1 MSTPSVSL
9 TPAAAK
15 RILQI
20 TGGAPGKAL
29 RLAVNG
35 GGCSGFSYEFGV
47 ADRRDAEDLAF
58 ELEGATVLV
67 DQTSMQFVA
76 GSVVDFED
84 NLMGQSFKVHN
95 PLAKSSCG
103 CGTSFSF

>member
-1 MSTPSVSL
+1 MSTPIVSL

-20 TGGAPGKAL
+20 TGGVPGKAL
-29 RLAVNG
+29 RVAVNG

-47 ADRRDAEDLAF
+47 AEAREADDQAF
-58 ELEGATVLV
+58 ELDGATVLV
-67 DQTSMQFVA
+67 DQTSLQFVA

-84 NLMGQSFKVHN
+84 NLMGQSFKVRN

>member
-1 MSTPSVSL
+1 MSTPTVSL

-20 TGGAPGKAL
+20 TGGVSGKAL
-29 RLAVNG
+29 RVAVNG
-35 GGCSGFSYEFGV
+35 GGCSGFSYEFGI
-47 ADRRDAEDLAF
+47 ANAREDEDLAF

-67 DQTSMQFVA
+67 DQTSLQFMA
-76 GSVVDFED
+76 GSVLDFED
-84 NLMGQSFKVHN
+84 NLMGQSFKVIN

>member
-1 MSTPSVSL
+1 MSTPTVSL
-9 TPAAAK
+9 TSAAAK

-29 RLAVNG
+29 RVAVNG
-35 GGCSGFSYEFGV
+35 GGCSGFSYEFNLT
-47 ADRRDAEDLAF
+47 DSRDAEDLAF

-67 DQTSMQFVA
+67 DQTSLQFID
-76 GSVVDFED
+76 GSVLDFED
-84 NLMGQSFKVHN
+84 NLLEQSFKMRN

>member
-1 MSTPSVSL
+1 MSTPAISL

-15 RILQI
+15 RILQL

-35 GGCSGFSYEFGV
+35 GGCSGFSYAFEL
-47 ADRRDAEDLAF
+47 ADQSEADDLAF
-58 ELEGATVLV
+58 ERDGATVLV
-67 DQTSMQFVA
+67 DQTSLQFVD
-76 GSVVDFED
+76 GSTVDFED
-84 NLMGQSFKVHN
+84 DLMGQRFKVNN